1 MPPKKQKTEPKK
13 IGFQDLDPGLR
24 HEIVEYLQPTN
35 MQQAE
40 LRARYMMM
48 AGDRN
53 ALKAFSEDADDA
65 FFGNEIMGFL
75 ERQAQR
81 SKTRYHENLERV
93 TSAPGKW
100 ETYRYFWDD
109 SKPYPDQ
116 GPNPGPGSGGPITT

>member
-35 MQQAE
+35 LQQAD

-48 AGDRN
+48 AGDRQ
-53 ALKAFSEDADDA
+53 ALKEFIDEEDDPMYRD
-65 FFGNEIMGFL
+65 EVTSFL
-75 ERQAQR
+75 ERQAEK
-81 SKTRYHENLERV
+81 SKSRYHENLKRV